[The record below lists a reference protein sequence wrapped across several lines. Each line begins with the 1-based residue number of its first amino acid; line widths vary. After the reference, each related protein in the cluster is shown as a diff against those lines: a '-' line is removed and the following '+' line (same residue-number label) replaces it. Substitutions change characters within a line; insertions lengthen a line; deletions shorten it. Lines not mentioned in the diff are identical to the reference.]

1 MTDRSDC
8 SGVASTGP
16 CLGPLIAGWLYV
28 GTDNWRW
35 TYWLLFILTGI
46 SFGIAMVVPETWR
59 PVLLSRALKELD
71 GADNQQKPD
80 LGPILKTALIRPFQM
95 MCTEPL
101 LIAMSIYLCF
111 IYMLLYLLFFAFPIA
126 FVEVRGFS
134 VGMVGTTF
142 VSIIVSRGAGSWDLC
157 LTSPSTDRSIC
168 PYNKIGILIA
178 GCLLRY
184 QEILY
189 AREMAKR
196 ARPEARLFPMMLG
209 CMQVVPRNPK
219 SLRSSL
225 SADLSLRFAFGP
237 VCNPWPSSSL
247 PLRAETP
254 TSTGSDHAYRG

>member
-1 MTDRSDC
+1 
-8 SGVASTGP
+8 
-16 CLGPLIAGWLYV
+16 
-28 GTDNWRW
+28 
-35 TYWLLFILTGI
+35 LLFILTGI

-59 PVLLSRALKELD
+59 PVLLSRTLKELD

-80 LGPILKTALIRPFQM
+80 LAPILKTALIRPFQM

-209 CMQVVPRNPK
+209 CMQVLPAIQNP
-219 SLRSSL
+219 SNRRWPLTF
-225 SADLSLRFAFGP
+225 RFASPWAQSTTRGPLHIRLYGRRRRHPLDRTMRIGGSLWRGP
-237 VCNPWPSSSL
+237 VVDLRWGEQCKSS
-247 PLRAETP
+247 
-254 TSTGSDHAYRG
+254 TSFLFHS